1 MLKNVLSY
9 SILLFIFFVNGA
21 FSGPEKKNHICLNM
35 IVKNESKVIE
45 RALASVKDEI
55 DYWVIVDTGSTDG
68 TQKVI
73 QEFMKGIPGELHER
87 PWKNFEH
94 NRNEALALAKN
105 KGDYTLFMD
114 ADEQIGRSNNFS
126 MPKLDKDYYYIKVRQ
141 EGSDCLRVFL
151 VRDSLNWRWQGV
163 LHEELFCFEATTF
176 DTLDGAVIEAHFRDG
191 NRTQDPQKYFKDAKV
206 LEEALEKDPTNARYV
221 IFLAQSYHCAGD
233 LHASLKNYQ
242 KRAQMGGRDEEVF
255 WSLFQVASLKDELGY
270 PSEEVVRNYCEAYR
284 YRPTRAEP
292 LFFLGCHFYK
302 QQNYVMAYAIAQFAL
317 PIPRPNDIVHVGKS
331 IYDYRTLFLLSLA
344 AHALGRLEEARN
356 LSLHLLSKNDLPEAV
371 RAEVSNNVK
380 VIENNLKQIQ
390 G

>member
-1 MLKNVLSY
+1 
-9 SILLFIFFVNGA
+9 
-21 FSGPEKKNHICLNM
+21 
-35 IVKNESKVIE
+35 
-45 RALASVKDEI
+45 
-55 DYWVIVDTGSTDG
+55 
-68 TQKVI
+68 
-73 QEFMKGIPGELHER
+73 MKGIPGELHER

-270 PSEEVVRNYCEAYR
+270 PSEKLRSKSWEEFSTTDAPKMDFIISLYDPSNGEAVPHLPSNPASAFWTFPDPSNLSNDPQLQR
-284 YRPTRAEP
+284 RA
-292 LFFLGCHFYK
+292 
-302 QQNYVMAYAIAQFAL
+302 MRAIMVGLKKRIEILASL
-317 PIPRPNDIVHVGKS
+317 PINQLDS
-331 IYDYRTLFLLSLA
+331 IAIQKKLA
-344 AHALGRLEEARN
+344 EIN
-356 LSLHLLSKNDLPEAV
+356 
-371 RAEVSNNVK
+371 
-380 VIENNLKQIQ
+380 QIA
-390 G
+390 